1 MAAWSQI
8 LQIVVNSTLFYL
20 SFDTHDSTVLQLSVT
35 MMNWVQ
41 VWVDLTVY
49 KHIQRFLILFA
60 EISQIILKI
69 YFIPILLTFTY
80 LVALYQK
87 TEL

>member
-1 MAAWSQI
+1 MSAKMKHDNAAI
-8 LQIVVNSTLFYL
+8 IRHNDEL
-20 SFDTHDSTVLQLSVT
+20 SLSLLDCLLT
-35 MMNWVQ
+35 
-41 VWVDLTVY
+41 DLEV
-49 KHIQRFLILFA
+49 FILFA
-60 EISQIILKI
+60 EINQIILKI